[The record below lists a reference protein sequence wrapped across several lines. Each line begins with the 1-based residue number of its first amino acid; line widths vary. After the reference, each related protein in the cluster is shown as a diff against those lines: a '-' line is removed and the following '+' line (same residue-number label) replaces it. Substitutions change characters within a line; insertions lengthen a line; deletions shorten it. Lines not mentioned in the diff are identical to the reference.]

1 MTERLYYDD
10 AYLTSFDA
18 RVTDCVPDEDTY
30 LVRLDRSA
38 FYPTSGGQ
46 PYDTGT
52 LGGANILDVFVQNG
66 DVFHRTDAPLNVGSE
81 VHGEID
87 WPRRFDHMQQHCGEH
102 MLANAVWRQLGGH
115 VIGLHLGAEVSSI
128 DADLPGGPHAHHRER
143 TARARGY
150 RQRKHTARRARRLFV
165 SGRGDAWTHAPCA
178 SRPR

>member
-10 AYLTSFDA
+10 AYRTSFDA
-18 RVTDCVPDEDTY
+18 RVTDCAPDADTY

-66 DVFHRTDAPLNVGSE
+66 DVFHRTDAPLSVGSE

-87 WPRRFDHMQQHCGEH
+87 WPRR
-102 MLANAVWRQLGGH
+102 LRPAVRRQGRRQAGFRA
-115 VIGLHLGAEVSSI
+115 GRRPYRGAGS
-128 DADLPGGPHAHHRER
+128 GPRAP
-143 TARARGY
+143 ARAIKDKDKGGGV
-150 RQRKHTARRARRLFV
+150 HTNDGHTGFF
-165 SGRGDAWTHAPCA
+165 
-178 SRPR
+178 